1 MKKQLSSEE
10 ILEILKK
17 SACDTCR
24 APGSCCKYIWLYYGD
39 KKDFTDTAE
48 DLVAKHNLPFV
59 PVKSGVKI
67 NPRAIGPFVCKN
79 LINGRCSD
87 YENRP
92 YLCRV
97 YDAKSDNLC
106 AEYQPT
112 LRGIPVILERA

>member
-24 APGSCCKYIWLYYGD
+24 APGSCCKFIWLRYAGKQD
-39 KKDFTDTAE
+39 ISDTAE
-48 DLVAKHNLPFV
+48 DIVSKHNLPFV
-59 PVKSGVKI
+59 AVKSGADFD
-67 NPRAIGPFVCKN
+67 PRQIGPFSCKN
-79 LINGRCSD
+79 LVNGRCSD

-97 YDAKSDNLC
+97 YDAKSDHLC
-106 AEYQPT
+106 AEYQQN